1 MVFYLFSKNREKNKK
16 KHKSSKIQSGDQRE
30 NYTDRNLN
38 IVSITK
44 IKSVQDITNSK
55 SDLNHQTSL
64 IEKNNNKKR
73 NNTSFSSTNSSNTNT
88 DSKSRKR
95 SVVIKEEVEEMNF
108 ARTIIL
114 SNPPKAE
121 VNFDLEAEDSTF
133 KYIEHKFSISDIP
146 KDNVAIKT
154 LYISNDPAQRSWI
167 QKNSDP
173 KASYVTPVKQGTPVR
188 CQAIAEIIG
197 VGENVTEYKVGDIV
211 YTTGFWADRIIIN
224 KKLIFNRINT
234 ANSNVPLYYY
244 LSALGMTALTA
255 YFGLTEV
262 GNIEK
267 GDTVIV
273 TAASGATGSMVVQLA
288 KKVFGA
294 SKVIGISGSDSKC
307 RYVESIGADICINYR
322 DSDFNRQL
330 DLAVGS
336 KTREGGADIL
346 FDNVGGKL
354 LDRCMR
360 QLRIKGKVVACGA
373 IAGYNDPEKYIVR
386 NWSYIIAR
394 RLRVEGFIVI
404 DYSKKFGEALNLLS
418 DSLQNGKIK
427 FSKDTEVIIFDCTGD
442 KFKNIPKIWGKLFN
456 DDKPSGKVLSLVNK
470 FNNSKI

>member
-1 MVFYLFSKNREKNKK
+1 MVFMLFARNIGKK
-16 KHKSSKIQSGDQRE
+16 KKKKYKSSKIQSGDQRE
-30 NYTDRNLN
+30 NYTDKNLN
-38 IVSITK
+38 IDSIAE
-44 IKSVQDITNSK
+44 INSVQDITNNK
-55 SDLNHQTSL
+55 SDLTHQASL
-64 IEKNNNKKR
+64 IETNHKR
-73 NNTSFSSTNSSNTNT
+73 NNTSFISSITT
-88 DSKSRKR
+88 DFKFRKR
-95 SVVIKEEVEEMNF
+95 SVVIKEEAEVMNF
-108 ARTIIL
+108 AKTIIL
-114 SNPPKAE
+114 SNPPKTQ
-121 VNFDLEAEDSTF
+121 VNFDLGAEDSTF
-133 KYIEHKFSISDIP
+133 KYVEHKFSISDIP

-154 LYISNDPAQRSWI
+154 LYISNDPAQRGWI
-167 QKNSDP
+167 QQNSDP
-173 KASYVTPVKQGTPVR
+173 KASYVTPVKKGTPVR

-197 VGENVTEYKVGDIV
+197 IGENVTEYKVGDIV

-262 GNIEK
+262 GNIKK

-307 RYVESIGADICINYR
+307 RYVESIGADICLNYR

-336 KTREGGADIL
+336 QTREGGADIL

-386 NWSYIIAR
+386 NWPYIISR
-394 RLRVEGFIVI
+394 RLRIEGFLVF

-418 DSLQNGKIK
+418 NSLQNGKIK

-442 KFKNIPKIWGKLFN
+442 KFKNIPKIWSKLFN